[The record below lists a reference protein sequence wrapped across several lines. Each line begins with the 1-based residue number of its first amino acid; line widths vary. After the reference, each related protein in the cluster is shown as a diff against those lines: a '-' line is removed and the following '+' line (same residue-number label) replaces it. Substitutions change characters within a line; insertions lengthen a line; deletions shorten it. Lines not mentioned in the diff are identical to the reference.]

1 MKAGTF
7 AARAVSKQPTTK
19 EDAMRRFWILAGVAA
34 LALVPAACS
43 GSGADD
49 GEAAGGAGGEQVG
62 ARQTLGTLTTRD
74 GSAGSAVPAAA
85 ERTSSLP
92 SLGPR
97 IVQTASLSLS
107 VPRNRFE
114 ETVEDARTLA
124 AGLGG
129 FVVSSS
135 ASQGSERRLVS
146 GSLVLRVPQPSYAQA
161 MKALSALGRVE
172 AQEETGQDVS
182 QEFVDLQARSRH
194 LEAVERQLLQF
205 LNDADNV
212 PAALA
217 VQSRLEDVQLELE
230 RVRGR
235 LRFLDD
241 QVTFATISL
250 HVHERLLP
258 VKTQDDS
265 RGIVDSW
272 RSAAHG
278 FVTVVGW
285 IFVGAATVAPLVLL
299 LLVAFAAARLARRTM
314 PMWRKS

>member
-1 MKAGTF
+1 
-7 AARAVSKQPTTK
+7 
-19 EDAMRRFWILAGVAA
+19 MRRFWILAAVAA
-34 LALVPAACS
+34 LAVVPAACS
-43 GSGADD
+43 GSGADE
-49 GEAAGGAGGEQVG
+49 GGGAATGGGDVAEV
-62 ARQTLGTLTTRD
+62 AGTATTGG
-74 GSAGSAVPAAA
+74 GSARSAVRVA
-85 ERTSSLP
+85 EPSSSLP

-97 IVQTASLSLS
+97 IVQTASLSLK
-107 VPRNRFE
+107 VPHDRFE
-114 ETVEDARTLA
+114 ETVEEARTLA

-146 GSLVLRVPQPSYAQA
+146 GSLVLRIPQRSYAQA

-172 AQEETGQDVS
+172 AQEEAGQDVS
-182 QEFVDLQARSRH
+182 QEFVDLEARSRH

-205 LNDADNV
+205 LNDADGV

-230 RVRGR
+230 QVRGR

-250 HVHERLLP
+250 HVRELVLSAKP
-258 VKTQDDS
+258 QEDG

-299 LLVAFAAARLARRTM
+299 LLIAFAAARIARRTM
-314 PMWRKS
+314 PRWKRS

>member
-1 MKAGTF
+1 
-7 AARAVSKQPTTK
+7 
-19 EDAMRRFWILAGVAA
+19 MRRFWILAAVAA
-34 LALVPAACS
+34 LAVVPAACS
-43 GSGADD
+43 GSGADE
-49 GEAAGGAGGEQVG
+49 GGGAATGGGDVAEV
-62 ARQTLGTLTTRD
+62 AGTATTGG
-74 GSAGSAVPAAA
+74 GSARSAVRVA
-85 ERTSSLP
+85 EPSSSLP

-97 IVQTASLSLS
+97 IVQTASLSLK
-107 VPRNRFE
+107 VPHDRFE
-114 ETVEDARTLA
+114 ETVEEARTLA

-146 GSLVLRVPQPSYAQA
+146 GSLVLRIPQRSYAQA

-172 AQEETGQDVS
+172 AQEEAGQDVS
-182 QEFVDLQARSRH
+182 QEFVDLEARSRH

-205 LNDADNV
+205 LNDADGV

-230 RVRGR
+230 QVRGR

-250 HVHERLLP
+250 HVHELLLP
-258 VKTQDDS
+258 AKPQDDG

-299 LLVAFAAARLARRTM
+299 LLIAFAAARIARRTM
-314 PMWRKS
+314 PRWKRS